1 MFSSL
6 RPGATLY
13 ILDKSGELDV
23 KIGYVENVTQ
33 PRPMYKTYNPAVS
46 FGTNMQTVVDIG
58 VKINNEHKDIIGVPS
73 NESVHSYGDYVVS
86 ETREAMISELD
97 AMLQNSKNIIDSVD
111 HHKRIIAACEG
122 ILKKLNPV
130 YAKEQERDSAI
141 EDLTSQVNNMQTVLN
156 RLESLITKGVQ
167 NENN

>member
-1 MFSSL
+1 
-6 RPGATLY
+6 
-13 ILDKSGELDV
+13 
-23 KIGYVENVTQ
+23 
-33 PRPMYKTYNPAVS
+33 MYKTYNPAVS

-122 ILKKLNPV
+122 ILK
-130 YAKEQERDSAI
+130 
-141 EDLTSQVNNMQTVLN
+141 
-156 RLESLITKGVQ
+156 TKSCVRQRAGARQCYRRSYQLGKQYVDGFKQ
-167 NENN
+167 IGIINY

>member
-6 RPGATLY
+6 KPGAILY
-13 ILDKSGELDV
+13 ILDKNGELDV

-46 FGTNMQTVVDIG
+46 FGMNMQTVVDIG

-73 NESVHSYGDYVVS
+73 NESVCSYGDYVVS

-97 AMLQNSKNIIDSVD
+97 AMLQNSKNIIDSID
-111 HHKRIIAACEG
+111 HHKHIIAACEG

-141 EDLTSQVNNMQTVLN
+141 EDLTS
-156 RLESLITKGVQ
+156 
-167 NENN
+167 